1 MGPGVHTPY
10 QSLAQ
15 ARGAP
20 GITSEACPEQPGF
33 ICKCTGKAWNN
44 PRTRLVGQR
53 PGGVGVR
60 TNWKFP
66 LVHFLTDFIP
76 MEHTPHPSLTW
87 QLVGPHLR
95 DGKGPEARKTRQAWL
110 TPQTEDPPLLPASTW
125 AGLQWQAMPVTHLR
139 VSDWAQRPAFVHL
152 TFCTDKRPAR

>member
-15 ARGAP
+15 ACRAP

-44 PRTRLVGQR
+44 PRTRMVGQR

-66 LVHFLTDFIP
+66 LVHFLTDFLP
-76 MEHTPHPSLTW
+76 VEHTPNPSLTW
-87 QLVGPHLR
+87 QLVGSHLR
-95 DGKGPEARKTRQAWL
+95 DGKGPEARKTRQDWL
-110 TPQTEDPPLLPASTW
+110 APRNRGPASTAYIHMSW
-125 AGLQWQAMPVTHLR
+125 TPGTEAMPVTHL
-139 VSDWAQRPAFVHL
+139 DWVQWPAFVHL
-152 TFCTDKRPAR
+152 TFCTDKQPAR